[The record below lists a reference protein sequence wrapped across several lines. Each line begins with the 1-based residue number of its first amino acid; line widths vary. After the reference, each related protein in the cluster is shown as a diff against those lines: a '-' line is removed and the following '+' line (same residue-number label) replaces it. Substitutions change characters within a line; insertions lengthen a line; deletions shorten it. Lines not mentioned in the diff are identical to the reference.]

1 MTFAQPVDFVFLR
14 KRYLVEDSRYPA
26 FTLLGQS
33 LGSVL
38 LAWEAWNQ
46 LVPDVFF
53 GLPSAP
59 PRTVLRRAFQ
69 LIACCIESASTPPL
83 PRRFHGVRL
92 HVRAVQGAGR
102 LQRGLLCAL
111 PHHQVG
117 RRRPACRWPRPP
129 RL

>member
-33 LGSVL
+33 LGSIL

-53 GLPSAP
+53 GMPWVADGWSLVHSI
-59 PRTVLRRAFQ
+59 Q
-69 LIACCIESASTPPL
+69 LITGCKESAKAL
-83 PRRFHGVRL
+83 HCPRSDSMGYAFTYVLFKVLGS
-92 HVRAVQGAGR
+92 
-102 LQRGLLCAL
+102 CT
-111 PHHQVG
+111 VG
-117 RRRPACRWPRPP
+117 CYVHYPTIR
-129 RL
+129 